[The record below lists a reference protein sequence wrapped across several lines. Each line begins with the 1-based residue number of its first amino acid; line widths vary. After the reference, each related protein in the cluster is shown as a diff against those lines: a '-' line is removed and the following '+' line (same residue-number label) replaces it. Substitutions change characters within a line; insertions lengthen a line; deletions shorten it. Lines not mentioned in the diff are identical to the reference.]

1 MIKRNI
7 KIVVTPEESK
17 QVQEICFA
25 NGIGWSGKDFRLI
38 LLDKEYLMIRDGIT
52 WDDKKRFCELNLE
65 EISAELFIRTNGTC
79 IEETP
84 EQKLKQN
91 NSKEETMEKNE
102 VKSYADV
109 KEYLIAKGLYERV
122 LEIDWDYVEVKPKRF
137 IDLFSWDN
145 VEEGFDFW
153 DNLDDELRALDI
165 CDRIE
170 SLVQDYKAKQG
181 KEFIEHLE
189 TQPKEVV
196 ETKPAP
202 TSYIN
207 VKEYLIA
214 KGLYEDVLS
223 FDIDFN
229 GHSPN
234 FVNLFYFDETPQGIE
249 FWNKINSEL
258 KELRISS
265 KINEILEDYEVRKLE
280 VVETK
285 PKPTSYADVKEYL
298 IAKGLYERVLGLIE
312 GTYQPNPK
320 AFSDLFQWSK
330 TPEGVKYWDNLDNDL
345 IKLKINKKIE
355 SLVQDYK
362 AKQCV
367 EAQPTQKPKQYLC
380 YIQGKALPKH
390 IHKTLEQAK
399 QEAQRLCRKELA
411 KVSVLEV
418 VAEYEAEVLVK
429 EVL

>member
-1 MIKRNI
+1 MNRIKTGI
-7 KIVVTPEESK
+7 KLQVTPEESK

-25 NGIGWSGKDFRLI
+25 NGIGWSGKDITVI

-65 EISAELFIRTNGTC
+65 EISAELFIKTSGTC
-79 IEETP
+79 VEETP
-84 EQKLKQN
+84 KQELKQN
-91 NSKEETMEKNE
+91 INKEETMEKNE
-102 VKSYADV
+102 VKSY
-109 KEYLIAKGLYERV
+109 
-122 LEIDWDYVEVKPKRF
+122 
-137 IDLFSWDN
+137 
-145 VEEGFDFW
+145 
-153 DNLDDELRALDI
+153 
-165 CDRIE
+165 
-170 SLVQDYKAKQG
+170 
-181 KEFIEHLE
+181 
-189 TQPKEVV
+189 T
-196 ETKPAP
+196 
-202 TSYIN
+202 
-207 VKEYLIA
+207 
-214 KGLYEDVLS
+214 
-223 FDIDFN
+223 
-229 GHSPN
+229 
-234 FVNLFYFDETPQGIE
+234 
-249 FWNKINSEL
+249 
-258 KELRISS
+258 
-265 KINEILEDYEVRKLE
+265 
-280 VVETK
+280 
-285 PKPTSYADVKEYL
+285 DVKEYL

-367 EAQPTQKPKQYLC
+367 EAQPTQKPKHYLC
-380 YIQGKALPKH
+380 YVQGKALPKH

-429 EVL
+429 EL